1 MKSRSRYYK
10 PENTNFLVCL
20 VFGLLFSTATW
31 LTLDQRSQSTA
42 NHTLRARLATCLR
55 KFVPMTQKLYLQW
68 QQCKAR
74 NPGLLLQLAGLARE
88 LKLSGHSRY
97 SMDGLFHILRWE
109 TRATTGDLGLKINNN
124 HTAFAAR
131 DLMDQFPD
139 LEGFFK
145 TREQK
150 ARGNYGQLH

>member
-1 MKSRSRYYK
+1 
-10 PENTNFLVCL
+10 
-20 VFGLLFSTATW
+20 
-31 LTLDQRSQSTA
+31 
-42 NHTLRARLATCLR
+42 
-55 KFVPMTQKLYLQW
+55 MTQKLYLQW

-124 HTAFAAR
+124 PTPFAAR

-150 ARGNYGQLH
+150 ARGNHGQFH

>member
-1 MKSRSRYYK
+1 
-10 PENTNFLVCL
+10 
-20 VFGLLFSTATW
+20 
-31 LTLDQRSQSTA
+31 
-42 NHTLRARLATCLR
+42 
-55 KFVPMTQKLYLQW
+55 MTQKLYLQW

-131 DLMDQFPD
+131 DLMGLGSVQDD
-139 LEGFFK
+139 LQRLLAMGQDLMKVVELAKSSNPPSGIDM
-145 TREQK
+145 TTLEVEQ
-150 ARGNYGQLH
+150 L

>member
-1 MKSRSRYYK
+1 M
-10 PENTNFLVCL
+10 
-20 VFGLLFSTATW
+20 
-31 LTLDQRSQSTA
+31 A
-42 NHTLRARLATCLR
+42 NS
-55 KFVPMTQKLYLQW
+55 KLYLQW
-68 QQCKAR
+68 QQCKAK
-74 NPGLLLQLAGLARE
+74 NPDLLLQLARLARK
-88 LKLSGHSRY
+88 LKVSGHSRY

-109 TRATTGDLGLKINNN
+109 TRVTTGDLGLKVNNN